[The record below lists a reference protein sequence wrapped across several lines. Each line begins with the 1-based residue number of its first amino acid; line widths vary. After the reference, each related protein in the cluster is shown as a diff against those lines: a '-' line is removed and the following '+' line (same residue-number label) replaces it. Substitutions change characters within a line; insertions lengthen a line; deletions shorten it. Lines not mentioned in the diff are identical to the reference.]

1 MVIGRIVGIALVLFS
16 LLCGVGILY
25 GASVGNYA
33 AGLIRTWAT
42 FGATGLVGVALA
54 SFCSSLSRSDS
65 LVKGLGGAYLGLGV
79 VSGALLGLSKAG
91 TVALS
96 DTMQPWALF
105 LTCIIVGGVLVF
117 GSRA

>member
-1 MVIGRIVGIALVLFS
+1 MVIGRIIGIALVLLS

-25 GASVGNYA
+25 GAAVGDYA
-33 AGLIRTWAT
+33 AGLIRTWVAL
-42 FGATGLVGVALA
+42 GATGLVGVALA

-79 VSGALLGLSKAG
+79 VSGSLLGLSKAG

-96 DTMQPWALF
+96 DTMQPWVL
-105 LTCIIVGGVLVF
+105 LLVCIVVGGILVF